1 MRLTWTRC
9 VVLLAILSTTAQAK
23 DFHVSLKGSDTNE
36 GTEASPFRTV
46 QHAADVMNA
55 GDTCYV
61 HAGTYRETVV
71 LKTSGEAD
79 KPIRFMAR
87 PGEKVVL
94 QGTDPIEGQW
104 KIYKGNIYQTQ
115 VDKEFIQLFVDGQM
129 MVEAR
134 WPNMRF
140 PDELWDRSKW
150 SPTGKGS
157 FHGKI
162 VDPQLAQT
170 GIDWTGARAVLNV
183 GHQFYTWTR
192 IVNKHAAGSDT
203 FEYTADL
210 LPESR
215 YAHKTAEWW
224 EKDHYYLVG
233 KLEALDYP
241 GEWFLD
247 PQSQTLYL
255 WPLNN
260 KNPSSCRIEAKTR
273 NYAFKAKD
281 IDYIE
286 LVGFHFWGTTFVFEN
301 CNHCVV
307 ENCHLSYPTY
317 VQYINHRGPKGPWAV
332 ATLMQGSHNVI
343 RRCSLAYSAATG
355 FAMYGT
361 DNIAEDNLI
370 HDVCWYGTLRH
381 VPLELRKDDVA
392 SGGNTIA
399 RNNTIYNFGNAGI
412 FFLHQ
417 PYIIEYNHVYNGGL
431 IGEDIALIYTANP
444 TCAGSI
450 VRYNWAHGCRTEK
463 GKGLGIRGDSKT
475 YHLTVHH
482 NVVWDCG
489 RDGIISKGDYNKVY
503 NNTILDIG
511 NKNKPGN
518 YVSLHTK
525 AEPSRPWIKNQK
537 LPLLS
542 QQNASSEIV
551 NNVARTLTRDPW
563 GKPITGIQLVS
574 HNYLAKDP
582 ELVNPLKRDFRPQKG
597 SPLIDAG
604 REIPGVTDGFKGKAP
619 DIGAYEFGGANWK
632 PGITWM
638 PQEDE

>member
-71 LKTSGEAD
+71 LKTSGEAG
-79 KPIRFMAR
+79 KPIRFIANF
-87 PGEKVVL
+87 GEEIIFR
-94 QGTDPIEGQW
+94 GTDPIENQW
-104 KIYKGNIYQTQ
+104 KVYKGNIYQTQ
-115 VDKEFIQLFVDGQM
+115 VDKEFIQLFVDDQM

-192 IVNKHAAGSDT
+192 VVNKHAAGSDT

-215 YAHKTAEWW
+215 YAHKTEAWW
-224 EKDHYYLVG
+224 EEDHYYLTG

-247 PQSQTLYL
+247 SSSQTLYL
-255 WPLNN
+255 WPLDN
-260 KNPSSCRIEAKTR
+260 KNPASCRIEAKTR
-273 NYAFKAKD
+273 NYAFEAKD
-281 IDYIE
+281 INSIE
-286 LVGFHFWGTTFVFEN
+286 LIGFRFFGTTFTFEN
-301 CNHCVV
+301 CNHCVID
-307 ENCHLSYPTY
+307 NCRLSYPTY
-317 VQYINHRGPKGPWAV
+317 ARHIHDRTNEESWAT
-332 ATLMQGSHNVI
+332 ATLMQGSHNAI
-343 RRCSLAYSAATG
+343 RRCRLAYSATG
-355 FAMYGT
+355 GFIMDGI
-361 DNIAEDNLI
+361 DNIAEENLI
-370 HDVCWYGTLRH
+370 HDISWYGSLRY
-381 VPLELRKDDVA
+381 VPLSMRAESAAKA
-392 SGGNTIA
+392 NGNSIV
-399 RNNTIYNFGNAGI
+399 RHNTVCNFGNAGI
-412 FFLHQ
+412 SYRHQ

-431 IGEDIALIYTANP
+431 VGEDVALIYTGQP
-444 TCAGSI
+444 TCAGSV
-450 VRYNWAHGCRTEK
+450 VRYNWAHGCRTGK
-463 GKGLGIRGDSKT
+463 GRGLGIRGDDQT
-475 YHLTVHH
+475 RRLTVHH

-489 RDGIISKGDYNKVY
+489 RDGIIIKGDHNKVY
-503 NNTILDIG
+503 NNTVLDIG
-511 NKNKPGN
+511 KKRKPGN
-518 YVSLHTK
+518 YISLHTK
-525 AEPSRPWIKNQK
+525 PEPRKPWRKKQH
-537 LPLLS
+537 PLLS
-542 QQNASSEIV
+542 RQNANSEII
-551 NNVARTLTRDPW
+551 NNVAHTLTRNPW
-563 GKPITGIQLVS
+563 GKPITSGPRIS
-574 HNYLAKDP
+574 NNYLAIDP
-582 ELVNPLKRDFRPQKG
+582 ALVNPPKLDFRPKAG

-604 REIPGVTDGFKGKAP
+604 REIPVVTDGFKGKAP
-619 DIGAYEFGGANWK
+619 DIGAYEFGGENWK

-638 PQEDE
+638 PQED